1 MHQGVNESMW
11 AFTARRLLI
20 MVPMMIV
27 ISMIC
32 FGITELQPGDFVSQY
47 LDNPRIS
54 PEQIRLLRERL
65 GLDKPAYVRYM
76 MWIKNIVT
84 KWDFGYSFAYE
95 RPVGELIFERM
106 GWTVFIALATIVF
119 QWILAVPMGIYSA
132 LHPYSPADYAMTVV
146 GFIGIS
152 IPDFFFA
159 LILMYFMLRMG
170 STSIGGLFSTR
181 FIGAP
186 WSFAKLID
194 LLKHLWMPLVV
205 VGISGVA
212 GLMRV
217 MRGNM
222 LDVVGSPFITSL
234 RAHGLDEKT
243 VRRHAI
249 KNALNPMVSIA
260 GAELPNI
267 FSGTIITAI
276 VLNLPTMGPFFYN
289 ALLNHD
295 QYLVMSFLMF
305 IALITQIGNLLAD
318 IALAFLDPRIRMS

>member
-1 MHQGVNESMW
+1 MW
-11 AFTARRLLI
+11 AFIVRRILI
-20 MVPMMIV
+20 MIPMMLLASI
-27 ISMIC
+27 IC
-32 FGITELQPGDFVSQY
+32 FIIIELQPGDFVSQY

-65 GLDKPAYVRYM
+65 ALDKPAYIRYFN
-76 MWIKNIVT
+76 WIKGIVT

-106 GWTVFIALATIVF
+106 GWTVTIALLTILF

-132 LHPYSPADYAMTVV
+132 LKPYSPGDYIMTVT

-159 LILMYFMLRMG
+159 LVLMFFMLKMG
-170 STSIGGLFSTR
+170 STSIGGLFSSR

-186 WSFAKLID
+186 WSFAKFVD
-194 LLKHLWMPLVV
+194 LLKHIWMPLLV
-205 VGISGVA
+205 VGFSGLA

-234 RAHGLDEKT
+234 RAYGLPEKRSGVT
-243 VRRHAI
+243 RSKRSQS
-249 KNALNPMVSIA
+249 MVSIA
-260 GAELPNI
+260 GSELPNV

-276 VLNLPTMGPFFYN
+276 VLNLPTMGPFFYD

-295 QYLVMSFLMF
+295 QYLSWPF
-305 IALITQIGNLLAD
+305 
-318 IALAFLDPRIRMS
+318 